1 MGTAVFFGNRGR
13 LLRMERGVME
23 RIGIR
28 VEGPVL
34 SGEMSVR
41 DAQEWSVRQGA
52 PLAVRPDLPE
62 GLRRGEFSALGSKS
76 GK

>member
-13 LLRMERGVME
+13 SLRMERGVME

-34 SGEMSVR
+34 SGKMSVR
-41 DAQEWSVRQGA
+41 EAQEWSVRQGS
-52 PLAVRPDLPE
+52 PLALHADLPT
-62 GLRRGEFSALGSKS
+62 GLRRGETRRAWEQVR
-76 GK
+76 